1 MKMQNDIVSENPQ
14 STVVAQYE
22 RTTPRAEAYQSEAEL
37 EQGMIAQLQRQG
49 YEYAH
54 IHHEDELIQNL
65 RQQLEKL
72 NDFHFSDNEWERFFK
87 AEIANEGKG
96 IVDKAET
103 IQRVN
108 IKAFTL
114 DDGTQKT
121 STSSTSKTLTTTPP
135 R

>member
-1 MKMQNDIVSENPQ
+1 MKMQNDIVSQNPQ

-65 RQQLEKL
+65 RLQLEK
-72 NDFHFSDNEWERFFK
+72 NSTTSTFPTTSGSVSSRRK
-87 AEIANEGKG
+87 SPTRARG

-103 IQRVN
+103 IP
-108 IKAFTL
+108 A
-114 DDGTQKT
+114 
-121 STSSTSKTLTTTPP
+121 
-135 R
+135 

>member
-1 MKMQNDIVSENPQ
+1 MQNDIVSENPQ

-65 RQQLEKL
+65 RLQLEKL
-72 NDFHFSDNEWERFFK
+72 NDFHFPTTSGSVFQGGNR
-87 AEIANEGKG
+87 
-96 IVDKAET
+96 
-103 IQRVN
+103 QR
-108 IKAFTL
+108 
-114 DDGTQKT
+114 GQGYC
-121 STSSTSKTLTTTPP
+121 
-135 R
+135 